1 MSRKTILTC
10 KVLAI
15 WQAIGVDHFALYDS
29 DGSAAPILDQWRG
42 TAQAGTGSV
51 NILGNQKTGRQ
62 EVATTSREVQYDL
75 SII

>member
-1 MSRKTILTC
+1 MSRKTIITC

-42 TAQAGTGSV
+42 TAQAGKGSV
-51 NILGNQKTGRQ
+51 NILGNQKT
-62 EVATTSREVQYDL
+62 ENREAGSCYHKPGGT
-75 SII
+75 I